1 MHCSIVFNFCSFI
14 KVYYQTLA
22 KQPWDLWKFYSTDS
36 SFTHCEGHQTSE
48 AATDQEAI
56 KQRIEG
62 LNFAGAVLDLT
73 EGYVDAQATGS
84 NGVLITVFGNITF
97 RGETSRPFL
106 QAFVLASQADAASF
120 YVRNSILRLLDD
132 PSTPAPEEP
141 IPTSTL
147 TSTITHSAPVSAP
160 IAAPVI
166 EGIKNSAII

>member
-1 MHCSIVFNFCSFI
+1 M
-14 KVYYQTLA
+14 A
-22 KQPWDLWKFYSTDS
+22 KTPWDLWKFYSTDS

-48 AATDQEAI
+48 AARGQDAI

-62 LNFAGAVLDLT
+62 LNFAGTVLDLT
-73 EGYVDAQATGS
+73 EGYVDAQTTDS

-97 RGETSRPFL
+97 RGDATRPFL

-120 YVRNSILRLLDD
+120 YVRNSLLRLLDV
-132 PSTPAPEEP
+132 PSAQPAEES

-166 EGIKNSAII
+166 EGNSNPDII